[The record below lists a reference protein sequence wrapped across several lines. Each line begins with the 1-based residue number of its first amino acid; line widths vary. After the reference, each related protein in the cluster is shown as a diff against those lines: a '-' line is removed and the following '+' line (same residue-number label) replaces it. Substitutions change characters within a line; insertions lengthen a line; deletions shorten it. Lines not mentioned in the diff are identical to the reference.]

1 MPEYILLY
9 NRLTQQNI
17 GPKVPPATVTGD
29 DPKTALKK
37 LFGYSFRR
45 VYGEAAKSPDVVVAE
60 GTVLEDGT
68 FNITNKHLGRAKY
81 IAVHKLPD
89 KEVKRREVVREKDER
104 THRYI
109 KKR

>member
-9 NRLTQQNI
+9 NRLTNQNI
-17 GPKVPPATVTGD
+17 GPKVPPATIIGD

-37 LFGYSFRR
+37 VFGYSFRR
-45 VYGEAAKSPDVVVAE
+45 VYGEEAKSPDIVLAE
-60 GTVLEDGT
+60 GTILSNGA
-68 FNITNKHLGRAKY
+68 FNITNKRLGRVKY

-89 KEVKRREVVREKDER
+89 REVRRSEIVREKDER
-104 THRYI
+104 THRFI